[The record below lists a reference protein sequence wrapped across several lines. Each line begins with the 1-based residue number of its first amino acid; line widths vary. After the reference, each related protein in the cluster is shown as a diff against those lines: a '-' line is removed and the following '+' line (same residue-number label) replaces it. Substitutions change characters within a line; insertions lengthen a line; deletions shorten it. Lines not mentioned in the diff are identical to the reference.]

1 MAIISI
7 NKGRT
12 KMLTALQLQETQKF
26 EQGKIVGNILF
37 TSYRHIFNVFEP
49 KIIINIQKGDY
60 IIKTAENGDELEET
74 LRLRHDVFYREI
86 IGKKRSF
93 NLDMDEHDAY
103 CDHLVIIDRRNDQIV
118 GTYRLIADSFYD
130 KFYSECEFD
139 IQNIKKLDGIKL
151 ELGRACIAKN
161 YRNGKTI
168 LLLWQGLHEYIL
180 KSGARYLFGCAS
192 INTTD
197 VMKIAILESYLRQNF
212 YAAQDMRVTPKNSY
226 HIKELASIV
235 NVLDAYTTNKP
246 KVARLIPSLLNSY
259 LSLGAKVCGEP
270 AYDSEFKCMDYLT
283 ILDLAALNKNYMDK
297 VLAES

>member
-1 MAIISI
+1 MLNVSRHQETHFKEADIIS
-7 NKGRT
+7 
-12 KMLTALQLQETQKF
+12 
-26 EQGKIVGNILF
+26 NIA
-37 TSYRHIFNVFEP
+37 FNCPYHSIIDAFKP
-49 KIIINIQKGDY
+49 KVIMSIERGDY
-60 IIKTAENGDELEET
+60 TIKTVENGDELEET

-86 IGKKRSF
+86 IGKKHPF

-103 CDHLVIIDRRNDQIV
+103 SDHLVIIDRRNDQIV

-212 YAAQDMRVTPKNSY
+212 YAAQDMRVTPKKNY
-226 HIKELASIV
+226 YIKELASIV
-235 NVLDAYTTNKP
+235 NVLDAYTTTKL
-246 KVARLIPSLLNSY
+246 KAARLIPGLLNSY
-259 LSLGAKVCGEP
+259 LSFGAKICGEP
-270 AYDSEFKCMDYLT
+270 AYDSEFKCIDYLT
-283 ILDLAALNKNYMDK
+283 LLDLGDNEPNF
-297 VLAES
+297 